1 MEERAKDIASAFVSH
16 VQRMVSLRGGDDFD
30 EGTRDDF
37 EEGTRNLSVCSAVRS
52 PASIVLFP

>member
-37 EEGTRNLSVCSAVRS
+37 EEGTRNLSVCSVVRS
-52 PASIVLFP
+52 PASVALFS